1 GSSPGV
7 VPFAGSWRQMMDLD
21 GYSEFIGEA
30 LQFKFPQSHARAVR
44 SAAIGSD
51 DQAARERI
59 ATTADVLP
67 PSADR
72 LNREGRRVVVD
83 PDVDPARVS
92 GQIINSIRHG
102 ATELLDQEIVHAHFF
117 RIALFAPLAA
127 GVLEIADQLLLLGID
142 GYSRLVLGHGCLDR
156 VVDDTKLRVAVGI
169 VSALAR
175 LAIGL
180 QAELLL
186 LQQLA
191 DNRVA
196 DLVPEFVEFSR
207 QPAQALARPAQR
219 RHRIAA
225 RVGLDQRVQIIEQAG
240 VRFRQRFAS
249 PSWTANPTGRRRRRV
264 EFLQAASDRARGDAR
279 DAGDR
284 GYAPTP
290 RSPGFRRGEKPSL
303 SFIQL
308 RQYRCIALL
317 ELLERIFINHP
328 QSYDAPPPQGI
339 PAASL
344 SGQNRFSYSL
354 TNPKPRSPVEE
365 RPQFACAVRR
375 RRFPV
380 GASPTRRTL

>member
-51 DQAARERI
+51 DQAARARI

-156 VVDDTKLRVAVGI
+156 VVDHTKLRVAL
-169 VSALAR
+169 LACR
-175 LAIGL
+175 L
-180 QAELLL
+180 
-186 LQQLA
+186 
-191 DNRVA
+191 N
-196 DLVPEFVEFSR
+196 FCFFSN
-207 QPAQALARPAQR
+207 
-219 RHRIAA
+219 
-225 RVGLDQRVQIIEQAG
+225 
-240 VRFRQRFAS
+240 S
-249 PSWTANPTGRRRRRV
+249 PTTVW
-264 EFLQAASDRARGDAR
+264 LILC
-279 DAGDR
+279 
-284 GYAPTP
+284 
-290 RSPGFRRGEKPSL
+290 PSL
-303 SFIQL
+303 SSSAASRRRLLHVQRRGDIGSPRVSGSTSAFRSSSKPGSVSVNDL
-308 RQYRCIALL
+308 R
-317 ELLERIFINHP
+317 
-328 QSYDAPPPQGI
+328 PPPGRRTRLGAGGGASSSFRPRPI
-339 PAASL
+339 VLAAMRVTRETAAMPPRPAALASDAAK
-344 SGQNRFSYSL
+344 SRRC
-354 TNPKPRSPVEE
+354 RS
-365 RPQFACAVRR
+365 
-375 RRFPV
+375 
-380 GASPTRRTL
+380 SS